1 MVTWLLEADVRRNQT
16 YSVNLT
22 SFLVRATWSHGCQSQ
37 DEFVAQPARMTL
49 SLDNTGGE
57 FTPDTLFSEK
67 LTNGSFA
74 TWSGGN
80 PSSWTVSSESA
91 GTREVSQVG
100 ADKAY
105 GGGGTGACNIYNTTT
120 TAISITQSVLTAS
133 RPYRVQITV
142 SKVTAGGIA
151 VTAGGIA
158 VGAAVITQAGVY
170 TYYVWGGGTDFKIES
185 YRINGTCDVTIDTVS
200 VMQTAQYGRLLS
212 PGTLIR
218 LKANGTTMFIGA
230 VAAENGTNVTINKR
244 TGRVDD
250 QMMTLVVEDY
260 MLKLLD
266 AEYAPPL
273 MTDTTTGAVLQKLF
287 DDGVIIAPY
296 PADYA
301 MLDVQY
307 SNMLDTTPCQLWD
320 SADIATLDTGDTALD
335 FAGDT
340 SDKGKGVSAQGYLR
354 EMVEA
359 EAGGRFFY
367 NARTGKF
374 NFKQRTDFI
383 YQGTLA
389 ATFTETFFREVEYV
403 YGDMLFNAITVNYS
417 DRETGAAET
426 VLWTNRDVPFKLGVG
441 QRKNFTAKYTTTAS
455 DKARVAGKDFL
466 LPFPGVDYTANS
478 EQNGSGADKT
488 GLLTVSIQH
497 GAMSAKVYVE
507 NASKEEIWV
516 QSLQF
521 RGTPLINYDV
531 SLDLRD
537 GDSMALY
544 GTMPKTVNLKA
555 LADANFVEQ
564 YAAWMLGKY
573 KTPFARFASI
583 TYNARTPSTNETTA
597 TSRAIGDFIRITE
610 SNADHDQ
617 TYVIIGES
625 HTIDAGT
632 GQWDVT
638 YRLLQTNRERYT
650 LLDVAGTDEL
660 DTNAKLGL

>member
-1 MVTWLLEADVRRNQT
+1 MVTWLLEADVRRNQAYT
-16 YSVNLT
+16 VNLT
-22 SFLVRATWSHGCQSQ
+22 SYLVRATWSHGCQSQ

-57 FTPDTLFSEK
+57 FLPDTLYSER

-133 RPYRVQITV
+133 RAYRVQLTV

-158 VGAAVITQAGVY
+158 VGAAVITQAGNY
-170 TYYVWGGGTDFKIES
+170 TYYVFGGGADFKIES
-185 YRINGTCDVTIDTVS
+185 YRINGTCDVTIDSVS
-200 VMQTAQYGRLLS
+200 VKQTSQYGRLLS

-218 LKANGTTMFIGA
+218 LKANGTVMFVGA
-230 VAAENGTNVTINKR
+230 VAAEGGTTVTINTKS
-244 TGRVDD
+244 GSIDD
-250 QMMTLVVEDY
+250 QMMTLIVEDY

-273 MTDTTTGAVLQKLF
+273 LLDTTTGAVLQKLF
-287 DDGVIIAPY
+287 DDGVIAAPY
-296 PADYA
+296 PANYA

-307 SNMLDTTPCQLWD
+307 SNMLDTTACQLWD
-320 SADIATLDTGDTALD
+320 AADIATLDTGNTALD
-335 FAGDT
+335 YAGDT
-340 SDKGKGVSAQGYLR
+340 ADKGKGVSAQGYLR

-359 EAGGRFFY
+359 EAGGRLFY
-367 NARTGKF
+367 DARAGKF
-374 NFKQRTDFI
+374 IFKQRSDFI

-389 ATFTETFFREVEYV
+389 ATFTETLFKSVEYV
-403 YGDMLFNAITVNYS
+403 YGDMLYNALTVNYS
-417 DRETGAAET
+417 DRETGVANS
-426 VLWTNRDVPFKLGVG
+426 VLWSNRDVPFKLGVG
-441 QRKNFTAKYTTTAS
+441 KQKKFTARYTTTTS
-455 DKARVAGKDFL
+455 DKARVAGTNFMQPYK
-466 LPFPGVDYTANS
+466 GVDFTANS
-478 EQNGSGADKT
+478 AQNNSGADKSS
-488 GLLTVSIQH
+488 LLTMSVEF
-497 GAMSAKVYVE
+497 GAMSAKIILE
-507 NASKEEIWV
+507 NASREDIWI
-516 QSLQF
+516 QSLQI
-521 RGTPLINYDV
+521 RGTPLISYDV
-531 SLDLRD
+531 SLEIRD

-544 GTMPKTVNLKA
+544 GTLPKTISIKS

-583 TYNARTPSTNETTA
+583 TYNARTPSANETTA
-597 TSRAIGDFIRITE
+597 TTRAIGDFVRITE
-610 SNADHDQ
+610 STSSHDQ

-625 HTIDAGT
+625 HTIDAGS